1 VLDILYYTLHPVNY
15 TAPHRATLHPLSF
28 AAPHWPMLH
37 PTLRWAVVYWS
48 FAQPFLAIPPPTEL
62 RCTLLR
68 YHPPP
73 LSYATTYLTTL
84 HTFWSML
91 HLTELCCSSHI
102 YAAPHIAT
110 LHPTKLRCTPQSYQ
124 HPVNYTA
131 PYWATQH
138 PASNDAPY
146 WAMLYPVPHWAS
158 LYPTELPNNLR
169 AALHPTEL
177 RCTPLSYGAQT
188 LRKEMMN
195 DNLIKQYPWSEV
207 LDNI

>member
-1 VLDILYYTLHPVNY
+1 MFNWSTIIYSEPYLAALHPWATLHTPELYAALSYWAMQHPTELQCILFLRYN
-15 TAPHRATLHPLSF
+15 APCELTCTLWATLHPPEQPHPTPILLIN
-28 AAPHWPMLH
+28 AAPY
-37 PTLRWAVVYWS
+37 RA
-48 FAQPFLAIPPPTEL
+48 
-62 RCTLLR
+62 
-68 YHPPP
+68 
-73 LSYATTYLTTL
+73 
-84 HTFWSML
+84 ML
-91 HLTELCCSSHI
+91 HLTELCCTSQS
-102 YAAPHIAT
+102 YAAPHRAT

-188 LRKEMMN
+188 LRKEMTN

-207 LDNI
+207 LDNL